1 MQRPLCE
8 YIVVTHRRPVQI
20 FDCHPRQLKLFDF
33 VSPANLPG
41 MRHVVPRRPVHQ
53 DAKCGPNGMPQQIA
67 QAVAHPRS
75 LAALTAE
82 LCARLMRIAIAAVS
96 AKWSLLTLA
105 LCRRLLGTMLFRT
118 LKKGHVCSWLST
130 PGCSAET
137 NAADLSNTAEE
148 ISRCCRLPATEA
160 RGLKPAPRTF
170 EQHSSEA

>member
-1 MQRPLCE
+1 MCE
-8 YIVVTHRRPVQI
+8 YIVFTHRRPVQI
-20 FDCHPRQLKLFDF
+20 FDCHPRQVKLFD
-33 VSPANLPG
+33 VASPANLPG
-41 MRHVVPRRPVHQ
+41 IRHVFPRRPVHQ

-105 LCRRLLGTMLFRT
+105 LVRRLPETIRIRT
-118 LKKGHVCSWLST
+118 RNKGHVCSWLST

-137 NAADLSNTAEE
+137 KAADLSNTAEE
-148 ISRCCRLPATEA
+148 IGRCCRLPATEE